1 MAHAQHTPHSEM
13 PAYEEHT
20 HHPNY
25 VKIWAILSA
34 LLVVSVAGPFIGI
47 RAVTLITAFGIA
59 IVKAYMVAKNFMHI
73 TVAPRFV
80 AYLVGTMLVFMLL
93 FFAGVSPDVMKARG
107 TDWEKP
113 TWLHQAPVA
122 APAEHGGE
130 HH

>member
-1 MAHAQHTPHSEM
+1 MSHAEHTPHSES

-25 VKIWAILSA
+25 VKIWAILSS
-34 LLVVSVAGPFIGI
+34 LLIVSVAGPFLGI

-59 IVKAYMVAKNFMHI
+59 IVKAYLVVKNFMHI
-73 TVAPRFV
+73 NLAPRYV
-80 AYLVGTMLVFMLL
+80 AYLVGTMVVFMLL

-122 APAEHGGE
+122 VPAEHAGE
-130 HH
+130 H

>member
-73 TVAPRFV
+73 NVAPRFV
-80 AYLVGTMLVFMLL
+80 VYLVGTMLVFMLL